1 MKFYKAIC
9 EKHDYFTDYT
19 TCIGEL
25 VTERERNSKFRYL
38 NDDVFETV
46 EVSKKKTYWIFGCRF
61 ECGSA
66 REREDKRI
74 LDSIKEGEK
83 MQAKLPFYND

>member
-9 EKHDYFTDYT
+9 EKHDYFTGYT

-38 NDDVFETV
+38 NDDVFEIV
-46 EVSKKKTYWIFGCRF
+46 EVSKKKTYWMFGCRF
-61 ECGSA
+61 ECGTE
-66 REREDKRI
+66 REREDKLKQAYIEEFER
-74 LDSIKEGEK
+74 L
-83 MQAKLPFYND
+83 QAKLSFYND